1 MTANDTGLIHRPV
14 THDDSGP
21 LARRLIWVFVITN
34 TVGYGALIQTVPVLL
49 LPMARDLDASRTAV
63 AGATT
68 LAILVSAIAA
78 IPVGSLL
85 DRYGGRSLMSAG
97 SAIGV
102 LGVLACA
109 RAEGLPTLYGAFV
122 LIGLALAMSTYE
134 AAFAVLVV
142 TTEASGRDRAFVI
155 VTMLTGLGTSLYY
168 PLTGWLENQLGWRTT
183 LLVLAASLGLI
194 ALPAHL
200 WALPGRAA
208 HARRIVART
217 GLRVGHAVRSVRF
230 WLLLLAFVAQAG
242 ATSAFLVAMVTYFRD
257 IGFSAGAASSLPLA
271 VGVLQITSRLALAPL
286 AVRFGM
292 ARVTATSFAIQGAGL
307 LALPLTG
314 TSVPLTLICVACF
327 GLGYGVSVVARPSI
341 IADVFG
347 VAHFAS
353 ILAVMT
359 APMALS
365 RAGAPLGAV
374 WLGDWRFLVA
384 AGAMTLLS
392 AAALL
397 PVAGHGRSSISSNF
411 SD

>member
-1 MTANDTGLIHRPV
+1 MTANDTGLIRRPV
-14 THDDSGP
+14 GHDESGS
-21 LARRLIWVFVITN
+21 LARRLVWVFVITN

-49 LPMARDLDASRTAV
+49 LPMARDLDTSRTAI

-68 LAILVSAIAA
+68 LAILVSAVAA
-78 IPVGSLL
+78 IPVGTLL
-85 DRYGGRSLMSAG
+85 DRYGGRALMSAG

-102 LGVLACA
+102 VGVVVCA
-109 RAEGLPTLYGAFV
+109 RAEDQPTLYGAFV

-142 TTEASGRDRAFVI
+142 ATEASGRDRAFVV

-168 PLTGWLENQLGWRTT
+168 PLTGWLESQLGWRTT
-183 LLVLAASLGLI
+183 LLVLAASLALV

-230 WLLLLAFVAQAG
+230 WLLLLGFVAQAG

-257 IGFSAGAASSLPLA
+257 IGFSAGVASSLPLA
-271 VGVLQITSRLALAPL
+271 VGLLQITSRLALAPL
-286 AVRFGM
+286 AARFGM
-292 ARVTATSFAIQGAGL
+292 GRVTAASFAIQGAGL
-307 LALPLTG
+307 LALPLAG
-314 TSVPLTLICVACF
+314 TSVPSTLACVACF

-341 IADVFG
+341 VADVFG

-392 AAALL
+392 AAALI
-397 PVAGHGRSSISSNF
+397 PVARRGHSTYAT
-411 SD
+411 

>member
-1 MTANDTGLIHRPV
+1 MTANDTGLIPRPAG
-14 THDDSGP
+14 HDESGS
-21 LARRLIWVFVITN
+21 LARRLVWVFVITN

-68 LAILVSAIAA
+68 LAILVSAVAA

-85 DRYGGRSLMSAG
+85 DRYGGRALMSAG

-102 LGVLACA
+102 VGVIACA
-109 RAEGLPTLYGAFV
+109 RAEDLPTLYGAFV

-142 TTEASGRDRAFVI
+142 ATEASGRDRAFVV

-168 PLTGWLENQLGWRTT
+168 PLTGWLESQLGWRTT
-183 LLVLAASLGLI
+183 LLVLASSLALI

-230 WLLLLAFVAQAG
+230 WLLLLGFVAQAG

-257 IGFSAGAASSLPLA
+257 IGFSAGVASSLPLA
-271 VGVLQITSRLALAPL
+271 VGLLQITSRLALAPL
-286 AVRFGM
+286 AARFGM
-292 ARVTATSFAIQGAGL
+292 ARVTAASFAIQGAGL
-307 LALPLTG
+307 LALPLAG
-314 TSVPLTLICVACF
+314 TSVPSTLACVACF

-341 IADVFG
+341 VADVFG

-392 AAALL
+392 AAALI
-397 PVAGHGRSSISSNF
+397 PVARRGHSTY
-411 SD
+411 DT

>member
-1 MTANDTGLIHRPV
+1 MTAQDTGLVRQAVPQ
-14 THDDSGP
+14 DDSRP
-21 LARRLIWVFVITN
+21 LARRLVWVFVLTN
-34 TVGYGALIQTVPVLL
+34 TVGYGALIQSFTVLL
-49 LPMARDLDASRTAV
+49 LPMSRDLDASRTAV

-68 LAILVSAIAA
+68 LATLVGALAA
-78 IPVGSLL
+78 IPIGTLL
-85 DRYGGRSLMSAG
+85 DRYGGRALMSTG

-102 LGVLACA
+102 VGVLVWA
-109 RAEGLPTLYGAFV
+109 RAEDLPTLYTAFL

-142 TTEASGRDRAFVI
+142 ATDAAGRDRAFVI

-168 PLTGWLENQLGWRTT
+168 PLTGWLESQIGWRMT
-183 LLVLAASLGLI
+183 LLVLAASLALT

-208 HARRIVART
+208 HTRRIVARA
-217 GLRVGHAVRSVRF
+217 GLRVGHAMRSVRL

-257 IGFSAGAASSLPLA
+257 IGFSPGTASSLPLA
-271 VGVLQITSRLALAPL
+271 VGLLQITSRLALAPL
-286 AVRFGM
+286 AARFGM
-292 ARVTATSFAIQGAGL
+292 ARVTAASFAIQGAGL
-307 LALPLTG
+307 LALPLAG
-314 TSVPLTLICVACF
+314 TSVPLTLVCIACF

-341 IADVFG
+341 VAEAFG

-353 ILAVMT
+353 ILAVTT

-384 AGAMTLLS
+384 AGAMALLS

-397 PVAGHGRSSISSNF
+397 PGRPTWTI
-411 SD
+411 D